1 MDCNNLALNTGIK
14 CLEDEA
20 KAIMNLIPNMGIE
33 FIKAVNLIFACKG
46 KTIVTGVGKSGH
58 VGAKIAATMASTGT
72 PAFFVN
78 PLDAYHGDLGMFGP
92 DDVVIAISY
101 SGNTDELLR
110 IFPSLE
116 ERHIPII
123 GICGNPKSQLA
134 ARSCCFLNIA
144 VEKEAC
150 PLNLAPTSSTT
161 ATLAMGDALACSLIK
176 LRDFK
181 ATDFA
186 KYHPGG
192 SLGKHLLAHVRDF
205 MVKDNLPVVSPDA
218 KIGESLVSISKG
230 KHGLAIVIENNQMI
244 GVVTDGDIRRAM
256 IEKQDAVFS
265 LPIYSIMSRNPKTIL
280 ESEKLSYAASI
291 MQKYNI
297 HSLIVTDSSEK
308 VVGILES
315 VSCF

>member
-1 MDCNNLALNTGIK
+1 MDCNNLALNTGIQ
-14 CLEDEA
+14 CLKDEA
-20 KAIMNLIPNMGIE
+20 AAIMNLIPNMGE
-33 FIKAVNLIFACKG
+33 DFIKAVNLIFSCKG

-116 ERHIPII
+116 ERNIPII

-134 ARSCCFLNIA
+134 NRSCCFLNIS
-144 VEKEAC
+144 VEREAC

-176 LRDFK
+176 LRNFK

-192 SLGKHLLAHVRDF
+192 SLGKHLLSHVRDF
-205 MVKDNLPVVSPDA
+205 MIKDNLPMVSPEA

-230 KHGLAIVIENNQMI
+230 KHGLAIVIENDCMI

-256 IEKQDAVFS
+256 IEKQDGVFS
-265 LPIYSIMSRNPKTIL
+265 LPIHSIMSKNPKTIL
-280 ESEKLSYAASI
+280 ESEKLSYAATL
-291 MQKYNI
+291 MQQYNI
-297 HSLIVTDSSEK
+297 HSLIVTDTSDK

-315 VSCF
+315 VHCF